1 MRHLVTFPKDG
12 ATVVGYGCSDCYWR
26 YRPVN
31 PHEVYT
37 GAAFW
42 NAQVLFE
49 AHDCTKFKD
58 PRHEDYVKSA

>member
-1 MRHLVTFPKDG
+1 MVAVTVTG
-12 ATVVGYGCSDCYWR
+12 